1 MFRALRQLGIAALIL
16 AHVSKED
23 AKKPFGSAFWWNL
36 SRSVWRLSHEQDPDS
51 NHMDVGLEHRKANAF
66 KLQAPMAIRVS
77 HGDGTIKFTKTSVMG
92 MAKLASGLP
101 VTYQVDRLLQDG
113 NRRTVKEIADELN
126 DGITGNLVS
135 QDSIS
140 KALRRGAEFKQITES
155 DMAGK
160 GRKVW
165 AIDLT

>member
-1 MFRALRQLGIAALIL
+1 
-16 AHVSKED
+16 
-23 AKKPFGSAFWWNL
+23 
-36 SRSVWRLSHEQDPDS
+36 
-51 NHMDVGLEHRKANAF
+51 
-66 KLQAPMAIRVS
+66 
-77 HGDGTIKFTKTSVMG
+77 MG

-126 DGITGNLVS
+126 DGNTGNLVS

-155 DMAGK
+155 DITGK